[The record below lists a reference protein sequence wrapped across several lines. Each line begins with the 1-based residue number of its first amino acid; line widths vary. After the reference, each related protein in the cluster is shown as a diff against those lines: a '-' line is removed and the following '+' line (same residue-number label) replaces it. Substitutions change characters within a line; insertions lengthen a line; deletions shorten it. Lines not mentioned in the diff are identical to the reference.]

1 MSENIPRYTTWIE
14 IDLEAL
20 RHNFRQMKRLAA
32 PAEVIAVVKSEAYGH
47 GMETAA
53 QTLAEEGAWG
63 FAVVCA
69 DEAERLRR
77 CGITAP
83 IVIIAPTP
91 RFNME
96 RIIMA
101 GASPAVYDLEE
112 VRALSEAAVRLGRE
126 VSVHI
131 KIDTGMGR
139 LSLRGDEAV
148 RLALAAAELPNIKV
162 SGIYTHLANAD
173 CFDQR
178 YTEKQWREFA
188 ECAEAVRAA
197 GLEVPWQHMTASAG
211 LMAFHN
217 FGFNMVRA
225 GIAMYGLWPSP
236 EFRLFF
242 GALCA
247 DKEAV
252 DNGRGVRAEIPA
264 AGALLKP
271 VLSFKTLVM
280 QVKELPA
287 GSCVSYGCTFT
298 CRRDTKVAVLP
309 VGYADGVDRH
319 LSNCGEVL
327 IRGRRAPI
335 MGRVCMNLCM
345 ADITDIPEVKV
356 GDEAVLIGAQ
366 GEDAISADEVAARI
380 GTINYEVVT
389 RLPMH
394 IPRVYLSGC
403 GR

>member
-1 MSENIPRYTTWIE
+1 M
-14 IDLEAL
+14 
-20 RHNFRQMKRLAA
+20 
-32 PAEVIAVVKSEAYGH
+32 
-47 GMETAA
+47 
-53 QTLAEEGAWG
+53 
-63 FAVVCA
+63 
-69 DEAERLRR
+69 
-77 CGITAP
+77 
-83 IVIIAPTP
+83 
-91 RFNME
+91 
-96 RIIMA
+96 
-101 GASPAVYDLEE
+101 
-112 VRALSEAAVRLGRE
+112 
-126 VSVHI
+126 
-131 KIDTGMGR
+131 
-139 LSLRGDEAV
+139 
-148 RLALAAAELPNIKV
+148 
-162 SGIYTHLANAD
+162 
-173 CFDQR
+173 
-178 YTEKQWREFA
+178 
-188 ECAEAVRAA
+188 
-197 GLEVPWQHMTASAG
+197 
-211 LMAFHN
+211 
-217 FGFNMVRA
+217 
-225 GIAMYGLWPSP
+225 
-236 EFRLFF
+236 
-242 GALCA
+242 
-247 DKEAV
+247 
-252 DNGRGVRAEIPA
+252 DNGRGGRAEIPA

-345 ADITDIPEVKV
+345 ADITDIPAVKV

>member
-1 MSENIPRYTTWIE
+1 MKDIIPRHTTWIE
-14 IDLEAL
+14 IDLEAIL
-20 RHNFRQMKRLAA
+20 YNFRQLKQLAA

-47 GMETAA
+47 GLEKIAL
-53 QTLAEEGAWG
+53 TLAKAGAWG
-63 FAVVCA
+63 FAVVSI

-77 CGITAP
+77 AGITAP

-91 RFNME
+91 SFHLE
-96 RIIMA
+96 RMIAA
-101 GASPAVYDLEE
+101 GACPAVYDLEFARE
-112 VRALSEAAVRLGRE
+112 LSQAAVRLGKTAE
-126 VSVHI
+126 VHL

-139 LSLRGDEAV
+139 LSLSGEQAV
-148 RLALAAAELPNIKV
+148 RLALGVAELPNIKIN
-162 SGIYTHLANAD
+162 GIYTHLANAD
-173 CFDQR
+173 CFDQH
-178 YTEKQWREFA
+178 YTQKQWQGFV
-188 ECAEAVRAA
+188 ECVEAVKKA
-197 GLEVPWQHMTASAG
+197 GIELPWQHMTASAG

-225 GIAMYGLWPSP
+225 GIALYGLWPSP

-242 GALCA
+242 GALRG
-247 DKEAV
+247 DVQVV
-252 DNGRGVRAEIPA
+252 DSGRGSRLKIPA
-264 AGALLKP
+264 ASDLLRP
-271 VLSFKTLVM
+271 ALSFKTLVM
-280 QVKELPA
+280 QVKELPQ

-327 IRGRRAPI
+327 IGGQRAPI

-366 GEDAISADEVAARI
+366 GNERISADEVAAHI

-394 IPRVYLSGC
+394 IPRVYLG
-403 GR
+403 